1 MKGALYMQNYAW
13 YYLDR
18 DSDTC
23 YWCYSNEMS
32 ATDFAAAVSSR
43 IGKHISAAGT
53 SYASNSKDLERLPLY
68 PSIAIRYRNSPGSAR
83 GIPISAE
90 HHIAN
95 ITVKS
100 PGI

>member
-1 MKGALYMQNYAW
+1 MKEALYMQNYAW

-43 IGKHISAAGT
+43 IGKHISAADT
-53 SYASNSKDLERLPLY
+53 SYASNSKDLERHKGY
-68 PSIAIRYRNSPGSAR
+68 ACHSI
-83 GIPISAE
+83 
-90 HHIAN
+90 HL
-95 ITVKS
+95 
-100 PGI
+100 